1 MLKRITKNKKADIP
15 IVVLVL
21 GVFFICM
28 MVLSSFYLFK
38 NRMNRTFVGTGIIEK
53 AVAIEDKYYFYKN
66 TGKFSEQE
74 IEDILRIQR
83 DEFGNKYVFIEKKSI
98 QGFLGI
104 FGKEKVVASVI
115 YYIP

>member
-1 MLKRITKNKKADIP
+1 MLRKIMKNKRGDIP

-28 MVLSSFYLFK
+28 IVLGSFHFFK
-38 NRMNRTFVGTGIIEK
+38 NRMTRTFIGTEVIER

-66 TGKFSEQE
+66 TGKFFENE
-74 IEDILRIQR
+74 IEEILGIER
-83 DEFGNKYVFIEKKSI
+83 DEEGNKYVFIEKEMVY
-98 QGFLGI
+98 GFLLT
-104 FGKEKVVASVI
+104 KEKVVSSVK